1 MNPDFDIFSRT
12 LLSSSSLIFF
22 LVLII
27 PGISFSQNR
36 QNKYYN
42 PIRISVSAL
51 TKFVIGSNDHPTDNY
66 QFDQGIGA
74 VGEIIYTIDQMAK
87 YEISLEAGFLSTF
100 SNSDNINGDK
110 YLIPIS
116 LNAYYYFFD
125 ETFSPF
131 IGIGFG
137 LENFNNSSKYV
148 LKPTIGISNEKLK
161 IFGKELINLWE
172 LRKRISTVN
181 NDIKNRIN
189 PNLQVFDL
197 ILSGLYGRYCY
208 VQNKSERDSYKVEK
222 IMKKM
227 NISNLSKKYFSYL
240 SDGEKK
246 ISLIAR
252 ALIKKPDILIL
263 DEPIANLDYKS
274 KFFVVDKIN
283 ELSKLNTRIFCVTHD
298 ISMIT
303 RIYDRVLML
312 KDGKIIAD
320 GHQNKVINSE
330 NLNKLYGIDVEVAKN
345 NGLWNINR
353 LSK

>member
-1 MNPDFDIFSRT
+1 VFNKYWFDAKNINCFKNGSRVIKDLNLRIVYT
-12 LLSSSSLIFF
+12 ENVLLIGPNGSGKSSLI
-22 LVLII
+22 
-27 PGISFSQNR
+27 
-36 QNKYYN
+36 
-42 PIRISVSAL
+42 
-51 TKFVIGSNDHPTDNY
+51 
-66 QFDQGIGA
+66 
-74 VGEIIYTIDQMAK
+74 EII
-87 YEISLEAGFLSTF
+87 
-100 SNSDNINGDK
+100 NRNI
-110 YLIPIS
+110 YPVV
-116 LNAYYYFFD
+116 A
-125 ETFSPF
+125 
-131 IGIGFG
+131 
-137 LENFNNSSKYV
+137 
-148 LKPTIGISNEKLK
+148 NESKLK
-161 IFGKELINLWE
+161 IFDKELINLWE

-197 ILSGLYGRYCY
+197 ILSGLYRRYSY

-227 NISNLSKKYFSYL
+227 NISHLSKKYFSYL

-345 NGLWNINR
+345 NGFWKINR

>member
-1 MNPDFDIFSRT
+1 MVNNFWFEAKNINCFKNGFRVIKDLNLKIAYSENVILIGPNGSGK
-12 LLSSSSLIFF
+12 SSLIE
-22 LVLII
+22 VI
-27 PGISFSQNR
+27 NR
-36 QNKYYN
+36 NIY
-42 PIRISVSAL
+42 P
-51 TKFVIGSNDHPTDNY
+51 VI
-66 QFDQGIGA
+66 A
-74 VGEIIYTIDQMAK
+74 
-87 YEISLEAGFLSTF
+87 
-100 SNSDNINGDK
+100 
-110 YLIPIS
+110 
-116 LNAYYYFFD
+116 
-125 ETFSPF
+125 
-131 IGIGFG
+131 
-137 LENFNNSSKYV
+137 
-148 LKPTIGISNEKLK
+148 NESKLK

-274 KFFVVDKIN
+274 KFFVLDKIN

-320 GHQNKVINSE
+320 GHQNKVINSK

-345 NGLWNINR
+345 NGLWKINR

>member
-1 MNPDFDIFSRT
+1 VLNKFWFEAKNINCFKNGSRVIKDLNLT
-12 LLSSSSLIFF
+12 ITYSENVILIGPNGSGKSSLIE
-22 LVLII
+22 VI
-27 PGISFSQNR
+27 NR
-36 QNKYYN
+36 NIY
-42 PIRISVSAL
+42 P
-51 TKFVIGSNDHPTDNY
+51 VI
-66 QFDQGIGA
+66 A
-74 VGEIIYTIDQMAK
+74 
-87 YEISLEAGFLSTF
+87 
-100 SNSDNINGDK
+100 
-110 YLIPIS
+110 
-116 LNAYYYFFD
+116 
-125 ETFSPF
+125 
-131 IGIGFG
+131 
-137 LENFNNSSKYV
+137 
-148 LKPTIGISNEKLK
+148 NESKLK

-274 KFFVVDKIN
+274 KFFVVDKID
-283 ELSKLNTRIFCVTHD
+283 ELSKLNTSIFCVTHD

-320 GHQNKVINSE
+320 GHQNNVINSE

-345 NGLWNINR
+345 NGLWKINR